1 MILVSPELLQAV
13 LGGTLLTSLGAG
25 VKYLIDTHRT
35 TSRER
40 SPLGIAASASAAAD
54 AAITTMSKVNDELSE
69 ANARLLDENVRMAKA
84 NGCLREALQEVT
96 QREARLRA
104 EVSSLESRVR
114 EHEFPDPA

>member
-40 SPLGIAASASAAAD
+40 SPLGVAASASAAAD

-69 ANARLLDENVRMAKA
+69 ANARLLDENVRLGKA
-84 NGCLREALQEVT
+84 NGCLREALQEAA